1 MENKDWREEVKNL
14 IDEYSGMEQNNGE
27 YERMIPLIESL
38 LQSKQEEIEGAM
50 DKKMLPETE
59 MKGGVDYMCG
69 KAYNQAL
76 EDLKPIIS
84 NLLK

>member
-38 LQSKQEEIEGAM
+38 LQSKQEEIEKAM
-50 DKKMLPETE
+50 EKMKKNPKKDIVYCTSYEL
-59 MKGGVDYMCG
+59 
-69 KAYNQAL
+69 AL
-76 EDLKPIIS
+76 DDLKPIIS